1 MPSGKSMPDKKF
13 FSVVLMLLAL
23 AVPELAYS
31 ASLFTKASD
40 FSKAEEYGLKFVTYT
55 IEEKD
60 SGEGVKKLGKYD
72 VLWDILGKSEEFFLN
87 GDPDAFPQ
95 TKDRIL
101 KIKLVLDQ
109 TQVLATKLGEGS
121 YDDAAMEAITLAVG
135 LVDHPLVNLVWEM
148 SKLTYESHKAVKES
162 VTALEIEK
170 LYGIVDTDRR
180 LHGTYSEDGPKL
192 IPTDKDTV
200 TYFYD
205 KYIVTNRDT
214 RQLVRTYVN
223 KVIGGNFPE
232 YSPTL
237 WQRISGTAETEKEAA
252 ELAELIEF
260 KNASRAWIKQLID
273 DLNKQVKL
281 NWARMTLRRKLVVF
295 NEFKARYDE
304 SIKDF
309 DSIDAFF
316 RHYQKMKSEQKNY
329 ASIVKGLQEDY
340 KAALSLL
347 NFKNDKGKRN
357 RAHEARPLFW
367 KVHNSAVVYG
377 ARAAKIEDYSY
388 SGIFDKIAA
397 DCISRIVE
405 CDKIMDEDNR
415 NPRNAAGEKAELQA
429 LLTDPK
435 KTPEEIIIEAKNKT
449 RPVTGV
455 NPDLI
460 DSQKQGMIEYYSY
473 RASAAKKEFEEYQAA
488 VEKILSSIKGKHV
501 WVDLFSKKR
510 MSAPADPLSDME
522 KVLSEYSYVS
532 AGPLSDEDRKNNV
545 RYSVIN
551 AFSRKK
557 IILNDSLN
565 NFKYAFS
572 QARQGD
578 IRVYLERLECARQ
591 AWNRLEKPDAE
602 TMDFIV
608 SGRPE
613 RDLQAF
619 NENISVLESF
629 FKSFKYS
636 RQIEKLDRL
645 EDRYNTEID
654 NRRTDIVFFDYL
666 YYEASEWF
674 NNQCVFDPIMPG
686 SIDNGILRTS
696 YNPYNSK
703 CSRAPLFVLIEKG
716 PYAGYLRK
724 NLEYCDPA
732 QNVRYINSGL
742 SSLISKTEFENM
754 AERKKDLE
762 TLNASKFWKQ
772 VKNDM
777 PESAAVI
784 SGAYGGAHFKFM
796 SKKNLYKPEKDF
808 LPNSYFKDW
817 KNEVWLADEAALDG
831 IIQEIQSIKADDEE
845 SYKNGLSAINK
856 VMPGTIYFP
865 DKELLEKLPFTQE
878 SKENYFNLGVY
889 NFSSTSSVSDS
900 PLVKKYEKI
909 KDIVLD
915 KYYERNNCFRNGS
928 CRLAQIMKEKEQK
941 KKQAEQQATAAV
953 PQPSPY
959 EPSETDRKIIEEFY
973 AKFKTAYEAQQEN
986 VLLGYISDDWDCG
999 DGTTLQDLEDN
1010 FRNMFTLYDALKYEI
1025 SGLQIKADREAGIFD
1040 VSYRLKITG
1049 SSFSMDIR
1057 REEESSVRELI
1068 LVKGNSVKIKRTL
1081 NGFFWYRN

>member
-1 MPSGKSMPDKKF
+1 MPDRKIF
-13 FSVVLMLLAL
+13 YAVLMLLAL
-23 AVPELAYS
+23 TFPELAYS

-55 IEEKD
+55 LEEKD
-60 SGEGVKKLGKYD
+60 PEEGVKKLAKYD
-72 VLWDILGKSEEFFLN
+72 ALWDMLGKGEEFFLN

-162 VTALEIEK
+162 VAALEIEM

-180 LHGTYSEDGPKL
+180 LRGVYSEDGPKL
-192 IPTDKDTV
+192 IPADKDTI
-200 TYFYD
+200 TYFYN
-205 KYIVTNRDT
+205 KYIVTNRET

-223 KVIGGNFPE
+223 KVIGADFPE

-237 WQRISGTAETEKEAA
+237 WQRISGTAATEKEAA
-252 ELAELIEF
+252 ELAELTELR
-260 KNASRAWIKQLID
+260 NTSRAWIGQLIN

-281 NWARMTLRRKLVVF
+281 NWARMTLRRKLVIF

-340 KAALSLL
+340 EAALRLL
-347 NFKNDKGKRN
+347 NFKNSQGKRN
-357 RAHEARPLFW
+357 RVREARPLFW

-405 CDKIMDEDNR
+405 CDKIMYEDNT
-415 NPRNAAGEKAELQA
+415 NPRNAAREKAELQA
-429 LLTDPK
+429 LLTNPK

-449 RPVTGV
+449 RPVTGG

-473 RASAAKKEFEEYQAA
+473 RASAAKKKFEEYQAA
-488 VEKILSSIKGKHV
+488 VEKILESIKGKNV

-551 AFSRKK
+551 AFGRKK
-557 IILNDSLN
+557 RILNDSLN

-608 SGRPE
+608 SGHPE

-666 YYEASEWF
+666 YSETSEWF
-674 NNQCVFDPIMPG
+674 HNQCVFDPIRSD

-703 CSRAPLFVLIEKG
+703 CSKTPLFVLIDKG

-724 NLEYCDPA
+724 NLEYYDPET
-732 QNVRYINSGL
+732 RTIHINSDGL
-742 SSLISKTEFENM
+742 SVLISKTEFENM
-754 AERKKDLE
+754 ADRKRDLE
-762 TLNASKFWKQ
+762 ALNASEFWKQ

-777 PESAAVI
+777 PESAALI
-784 SGAYGGAHFKFM
+784 TGAYGGAHFKFM
-796 SKKNLYKPEKDF
+796 SKKNLYNPEKSF
-808 LPNSYFKDW
+808 LPDYYFKDW
-817 KNEVWLADEAALDG
+817 KSEVWLVDEAALDG
-831 IIQEIQSIKADDEE
+831 IMPEIQSIKADDEE

-865 DKELLEKLPFTQE
+865 DKELLEKLPFTRE

-889 NFSSTSSVSDS
+889 NFPSVSSVSDS

-909 KDIVLD
+909 KDMVLD
-915 KYYERNNCFRNGS
+915 KYYERDKCFRHGS
-928 CRLAQIMKEKEQK
+928 CKLVQILKEKELEK
-941 KKQAEQQATAAV
+941 EKKQSEQKTTDAV
-953 PQPSPY
+953 PQFKPSA
-959 EPSETDRKIIEEFY
+959 PSATERKIIEEFY
-973 AKFKTAYEAQQEN
+973 ARFRKAYENQQEST
-986 VLLGYISDDWDCG
+986 LLGYIADDWDCG

-1010 FRNMFTLYDALKYEI
+1010 FRNMFTLYDTLRYEI
-1025 SGLQIKADREAGIFD
+1025 SGLQLYTTREDGIFEAD
-1040 VSYRLKITG
+1040 YRLKITG
-1049 SSFSMDIR
+1049 SSFSMDIK
-1057 REEESSVRELI
+1057 REEESSVRELVS
-1068 LVKGNSVKIKRTL
+1068 VKGNSVKIKRTL
-1081 NGFFWYRN
+1081 EGFFWYRN